1 MKSFK
6 NKSHEVAVNMMQIS
20 VELIDEVFEKVDR
33 IAKKNSHRER
43 NGLKLIDSG
52 HFRWDIRQLKIN
64 TKDKLESIMAL
75 LEAYGDDTKL
85 IIEREDEEWKNFYQL
100 HLLELSY

>member
-1 MKSFK
+1 MKSSK
-6 NKSHEVAVNMMQIS
+6 NTSHEVAINMMKINI
-20 VELIDEVFEKVDR
+20 ELIDEVFAKVDR

-52 HFRWDIRQLKIN
+52 HFRWDIRQLKLN

-75 LEAYGDDTKL
+75 LEQYDDDTKL
-85 IIEREDEEWKNFYQL
+85 IVQRKDEE
-100 HLLELSY
+100 

>member
-6 NKSHEVAVNMMQIS
+6 DKNHEVAYNMMQIS
-20 VELIDEVFEKVDR
+20 IELVDEVFER
-33 IAKKNSHRER
+33 IEEIAKENSHRER

-52 HFRWDIRQLKIN
+52 HFRWDIKQLKLS

-75 LEAYGDDTKL
+75 LEEYGNETEY
-85 IIEREDEEWKNFYQL
+85 IMEEEEERE
-100 HLLELSY
+100 

>member
-6 NKSHEVAVNMMQIS
+6 DKNHEVAHNMMQIT
-20 VELIDEVFEKVDR
+20 VEILEDVFEKVDR
-33 IAKKNSHRER
+33 IAVNNSHRER

-64 TKDKLESIMAL
+64 TKNKLESIMEL
-75 LEAYGDDTKL
+75 LETYEDETRLITTEDDT
-85 IIEREDEEWKNFYQL
+85 
-100 HLLELSY
+100 

>member
-6 NKSHEVAVNMMQIS
+6 NRSHEVAYNMMEIS
-20 VELIDEVFEKVDR
+20 VELIDEVFKKVDK
-33 IAKKNSHRER
+33 IADANSHRER

-64 TKDKLESIMAL
+64 TKNKLQKIQNL
-75 LEAYGDDTKL
+75 LEEYGDDAKL
-85 IIEREDEEWKNFYQL
+85 VTHQPEEK
-100 HLLELSY
+100 E

>member
-6 NKSHEVAVNMMQIS
+6 NKNHEVAYNMMEIS
-20 VELIDEVFEKVDR
+20 VELIDEVFNKVDR

-52 HFRWDIRQLKIN
+52 HFRWDIRQLRIK
-64 TKDKLESIMAL
+64 TRDKLESIML
-75 LEAYGDDTKL
+75 LLRSEADETGL
-85 IIEREDEEWKNFYQL
+85 ITHNEDEET
-100 HLLELSY
+100 

>member
-6 NKSHEVAVNMMQIS
+6 NRSHEVAYNMMEIS
-20 VELIDEVFEKVDR
+20 VELIDEVFKKVDK
-33 IAKKNSHRER
+33 IADANSHRER

-64 TKDKLESIMAL
+64 TKNKLQKIKDL
-75 LEAYGDDTKL
+75 LEEYGDDAKL
-85 IIEREDEEWKNFYQL
+85 VTHQPEET
-100 HLLELSY
+100 E

>member
-1 MKSFK
+1 MKSFR
-6 NKSHEVAVNMMQIS
+6 NKQHEVACNMMQIS
-20 VELIDEVFEKVDR
+20 VELIDEVFSKVDR
-33 IAKKNSHRER
+33 LAKKNSHRER

-52 HFRWDIRQLKIN
+52 HFRWDIRQLRIN

-85 IIEREDEEWKNFYQL
+85 IMEEGEEERE
-100 HLLELSY
+100 

>member
-6 NKSHEVAVNMMQIS
+6 NRSHEVAYNMMEIS
-20 VELIDEVFEKVDR
+20 VELIDEVFKKVDK
-33 IAKKNSHRER
+33 IADANSHRER

-64 TKDKLESIMAL
+64 TKNKLQKIKAL
-75 LEAYGDDTKL
+75 LEEYGDDAKL
-85 IIEREDEEWKNFYQL
+85 VTHQPEEK
-100 HLLELSY
+100 E

>member
-6 NKSHEVAVNMMQIS
+6 DKNHEIAYNMMQIS
-20 VELIDEVFEKVDR
+20 IELVDEVFDKVDKL
-33 IAKKNSHRER
+33 AKENSHRER

-64 TKDKLESIMAL
+64 TRDKLESIMAL

-85 IIEREDEEWKNFYQL
+85 VVHKKEKEE
-100 HLLELSY
+100 E

>member
-6 NKSHEVAVNMMQIS
+6 NRSHEVAYNMMEIS
-20 VELIDEVFEKVDR
+20 VELIDEVFKKVDK
-33 IAKKNSHRER
+33 IADANSHRER

-64 TKDKLESIMAL
+64 TKNNLQKIKDL
-75 LEAYGDDTKL
+75 LEEYGDDAKL
-85 IIEREDEEWKNFYQL
+85 VTHQPEEK
-100 HLLELSY
+100 E

>member
-20 VELIDEVFEKVDR
+20 VELIDEVFKKVDKL
-33 IAKKNSHRER
+33 ADANSHRER

-64 TKDKLESIMAL
+64 TKNKLQKIMDL
-75 LEAYGDDTKL
+75 LEEYGDDAKL
-85 IIEREDEEWKNFYQL
+85 VTHEPEEK
-100 HLLELSY
+100 E

>member
-6 NKSHEVAVNMMQIS
+6 NKNHEVAYNMMEIS
-20 VELIDEVFEKVDR
+20 VELIDEVFNKVDR

-52 HFRWDIRQLKIN
+52 HFRWDIRQLRIK
-64 TKDKLESIMAL
+64 TKDKLESIML
-75 LEAYGDDTKL
+75 LLRSEIDETGL
-85 IIEREDEEWKNFYQL
+85 ITHNEDE
-100 HLLELSY
+100 

>member
-1 MKSFK
+1 
-6 NKSHEVAVNMMQIS
+6 MMQIS
-20 VELIDEVFEKVDR
+20 VELIDEVFSKVDR
-33 IAKKNSHRER
+33 LAKKNSHRER

-52 HFRWDIRQLKIN
+52 HFRWDIRQLRIN

-85 IIEREDEEWKNFYQL
+85 LMEEEEERE
-100 HLLELSY
+100 

>member
-6 NKSHEVAVNMMQIS
+6 NRSHEVAYNMMEIS
-20 VELIDEVFEKVDR
+20 VELIDEVFKKVDKL
-33 IAKKNSHRER
+33 ADANSHRER

-64 TKDKLESIMAL
+64 TKNKLQKIMDL
-75 LEAYGDDTKL
+75 LEVYGDDAKL
-85 IIEREDEEWKNFYQL
+85 VTHEPEEK
-100 HLLELSY
+100 E

>member
-6 NKSHEVAVNMMQIS
+6 NKNHEIACNMMQIS
-20 VELIDEVFEKVDR
+20 VELIDEVFNKVDN

-52 HFRWDIRQLKIN
+52 HFRWDIRQLRIN

-75 LEAYGDDTKL
+75 LETDGNETKL
-85 IIEREDEEWKNFYQL
+85 IMEEEEED
-100 HLLELSY
+100 

>member
-6 NKSHEVAVNMMQIS
+6 DKNHEVAHNMMQIT
-20 VELIDEVFEKVDR
+20 VEILEDVFEKVDR
-33 IAKKNSHRER
+33 IAVNNSHRER

-64 TKDKLESIMAL
+64 TKNKLESIMEL
-75 LEAYGDDTKL
+75 LETY
-85 IIEREDEEWKNFYQL
+85 EDETRLITTE
-100 HLLELSY
+100 EDV

>member
-1 MKSFK
+1 
-6 NKSHEVAVNMMQIS
+6 MMEIS
-20 VELIDEVFEKVDR
+20 VELIDEVFGKVDK

-85 IIEREDEEWKNFYQL
+85 IMEE
-100 HLLELSY
+100 EGEEE

>member
-6 NKSHEVAVNMMQIS
+6 NRSHEVAYNMMEIS
-20 VELIDEVFEKVDR
+20 VELIDEVFKKVDKL
-33 IAKKNSHRER
+33 ADANSHRER

-64 TKDKLESIMAL
+64 TKNKLEKIMNL
-75 LEAYGDDTKL
+75 LEEYGDDAKL
-85 IIEREDEEWKNFYQL
+85 VTHEPEEKEWRNYWP
-100 HLLELSY
+100 

>member
-6 NKSHEVAVNMMQIS
+6 NRSHEVACNMMEIS
-20 VELIDEVFEKVDR
+20 IELIDEVFKKVDR
-33 IAKKNSHRER
+33 IAKRNSHRER

-64 TKDKLESIMAL
+64 TKNKLQKIMDL
-75 LEAYGDDTKL
+75 LEEYGDDAKL
-85 IIEREDEEWKNFYQL
+85 VTHEPEEK
-100 HLLELSY
+100 E

>member
-6 NKSHEVAVNMMQIS
+6 NRSHEVAYNMMEIS
-20 VELIDEVFEKVDR
+20 VELIDEVYNKIDK
-33 IAKKNSHRER
+33 IADANSHRER

-64 TKDKLESIMAL
+64 TKNKLTKIMDL
-75 LEAYGDDTKL
+75 LEEYGDDAKL
-85 IIEREDEEWKNFYQL
+85 VNNQSEE
-100 HLLELSY
+100 E

>member
-6 NKSHEVAVNMMQIS
+6 NRSHEVAYNMMEIS
-20 VELIDEVFEKVDR
+20 VELIDEVFKKVDKL
-33 IAKKNSHRER
+33 ADANSHRER

-64 TKDKLESIMAL
+64 TKNKLEKIMNL
-75 LEAYGDDTKL
+75 LEEYGDDAKL
-85 IIEREDEEWKNFYQL
+85 VTHEPEEK
-100 HLLELSY
+100 E